1 MTTQSTRRPFV
12 RMAALAGV
20 AIAGVA
26 LTTGCS
32 SGSDSADGTGASGSA
47 GGASSAASPTT
58 LSVFAAA
65 SLKKG
70 FTEIADDYM
79 KAHPEVTVKLNFD
92 GSSTLVTQIKQGA
105 TADVIATADQKTMTS
120 LGDQAVDPQI
130 FARNVLTIITAPG
143 NPKKISSVADLAKP
157 GVTTVLCAV
166 AVPCGNAA
174 AQVERNA
181 GVDITPASEETAVTG
196 VVSKVTSGQADA
208 GLVYTS
214 DARAA
219 GSKVATV
226 NDPAFASVVNSY
238 PIATVKDSTNAG
250 AAATFIQEVLGTTG
264 TGVLRELGF
273 GAK

>member
-1 MTTQSTRRPFV
+1 M
-12 RMAALAGV
+12 GV
-20 AIAGVA
+20 AAAGVA
-26 LTTGCS
+26 LTVGCS
-32 SGSDSADGTGASGSA
+32 SDTGSSDGAGASNSA
-47 GGASSAASPTT
+47 GASSSASSSTT

-92 GSSTLVTQIKQGA
+92 GSSALVTQIKQGA
-105 TADVIATADQKTMTS
+105 TADVIATADEKTMGN

-143 NPKKISSVADLAKP
+143 NPKKITSVGDLAKP

-196 VVSKVTSGQADA
+196 VVSKVISGQADA

-214 DARAA
+214 DAKAA

-238 PIATVKDSTNAG
+238 PIATVKDSKNAG
-250 AAATFIQEVLGTTG
+250 AAATFIQEVLGANG
-264 TGVLRELGF
+264 TGVLQYLGF